1 MGMRGDQTLT
11 CLRAQYSTTG
21 TESVEQ
27 NQNVHYSSRIFRGQ
41 SAETSVMGGATVPHL
56 MPHPKTSHFPSSLV
70 LQLLLCDRASVFVL
84 GLVCFLVTRTGLLS
98 YFVWHVFHVYYEFD

>member
-1 MGMRGDQTLT
+1 MYITVREFSEDKALKP
-11 CLRAQYSTTG
+11 RSW
-21 TESVEQ
+21 V
-27 NQNVHYSSRIFRGQ
+27 
-41 SAETSVMGGATVPHL
+41 GATVPHL